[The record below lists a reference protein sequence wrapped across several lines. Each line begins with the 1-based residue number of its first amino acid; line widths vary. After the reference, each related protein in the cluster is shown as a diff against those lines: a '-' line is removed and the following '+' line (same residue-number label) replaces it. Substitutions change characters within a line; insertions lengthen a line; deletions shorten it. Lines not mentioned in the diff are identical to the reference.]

1 MNWFKPIALA
11 IVSVVF
17 LSACSSTQ
25 LSGEQLES
33 IKEEI
38 RAEYDKKF
46 PGVGDGSVL
55 EVFLNTVGGKA
66 TGYVKF
72 VAAGVTVTHQCEVTV
87 YDDGQIVWG
96 CKP

>member
-1 MNWFKPIALA
+1 MFGAKPLTVAFAASLLAL
-11 IVSVVF
+11 
-17 LSACSSTQ
+17 ACSSTQ
-25 LSGEQLES
+25 LSGERLEA

-38 RAEYDKKF
+38 RAEYSKRF

-55 EVFLNTVGGKA
+55 EVYLNTVDGEA

-72 VAAGVTVTHQCEVTV
+72 VAAGVTMTHQCEVTV
-87 YDDGQIVWG
+87 YDDGQVVWG

>member
-1 MNWFKPIALA
+1 MNVIKMLPLTFAAAVLFI
-11 IVSVVF
+11 
-17 LSACSSTQ
+17 ACSSAQ
-25 LSGEQLES
+25 LSGDKLDS

-55 EVFLNTVGGKA
+55 EVYLNTVDGQA

-72 VAAGVTVTHQCEVTV
+72 VAAGVTITHKCEVTV